1 MRTGRL
7 DAAVISV
14 GETVPEG
21 LASVVVDDQPLVAA
35 VAPGHELAVHTRVPL
50 AALRGHAL
58 ISLPGG
64 TGLRA
69 RLDEAL
75 RGGRLHPRIAFE
87 AGDPGVLA
95 GLAARGLGW
104 GWRSCPPWSPRRGRT
119 GCGES
124 LSRGRICGG
133 GWSSR
138 GVPAARRVRRAGP
151 WPAVPA
157 RPCGAAAGETA
168 PTARGAG
175 PGTDA
180 ARGPQPRGTRL
191 RRRCAGPVPGVS
203 GRTGTPRRAAAR

>member
-75 RGGRLHPRIAFE
+75 RGGRLHPPDRVRGRRSGGSRRTRGPR
-87 AGDPGVLA
+87 AGVGVAILPA
-95 GLAARGLGW
+95 VVAAAR
-104 GWRSCPPWSPRRGRT
+104 P
-119 GCGES
+119 
-124 LSRGRICGG
+124 
-133 GWSSR
+133 
-138 GVPAARRVRRAGP
+138 
-151 WPAVPA
+151 
-157 RPCGAAAGETA
+157 
-168 PTARGAG
+168 
-175 PGTDA
+175 D
-180 ARGPQPRGTRL
+180 RL
-191 RRRCAGPVPGVS
+191 RRVALTRPDLRGRLVFAWRAGGPAGPAGRALAGRARAALRSS
-203 GRTGTPRRAAAR
+203 GR